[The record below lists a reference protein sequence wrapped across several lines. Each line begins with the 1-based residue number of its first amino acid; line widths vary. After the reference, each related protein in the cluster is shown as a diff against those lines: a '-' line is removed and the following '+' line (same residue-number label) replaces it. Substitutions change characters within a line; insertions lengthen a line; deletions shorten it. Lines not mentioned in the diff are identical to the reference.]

1 MHAQFIIPKVTN
13 QGINLLSLGVEGIE
27 VWKEAI
33 ELFDTLGQ
41 RGGSDHPSSFPQPCR
56 LLSVSHARPQFAP

>member
-1 MHAQFIIPKVTN
+1 MQAQFIIPKVTN

-33 ELFDTLGQ
+33 ELFDTLG
-41 RGGSDHPSSFPQPCR
+41 
-56 LLSVSHARPQFAP
+56 